1 MNIKFDRHGI
11 DVVWTLLNYNLF
23 NAITRVM
30 RAINVCVSDVYSG
43 RKKH

>member
-1 MNIKFDRHGI
+1 MARI

-30 RAINVCVSDVYSG
+30 RAINVCVSDAYSG
-43 RKKH
+43 RGEKTLK